1 MAVERLNVT
10 SRKSTCVRLHCMSIW
25 KHYGFKTRKCPPQ
38 SSELEAFE
46 RDMMEIINKLTF

>member
-25 KHYGFKTRKCPPQ
+25 NPMSLNIFIMSFRIASACFPLVFRKIKRP
-38 SSELEAFE
+38 SSL
-46 RDMMEIINKLTF
+46 